1 MNSND
6 LCVTRNGAD
15 NNLVTVEKEENICYS
30 NDILAFWSERAK
42 EKVEIRARDR
52 MEVKEG

>member
-1 MNSND
+1 
-6 LCVTRNGAD
+6 LKKKKIY
-15 NNLVTVEKEENICYS
+15 VTVTIFS
-30 NDILAFWSERAK
+30 HFWSERAK